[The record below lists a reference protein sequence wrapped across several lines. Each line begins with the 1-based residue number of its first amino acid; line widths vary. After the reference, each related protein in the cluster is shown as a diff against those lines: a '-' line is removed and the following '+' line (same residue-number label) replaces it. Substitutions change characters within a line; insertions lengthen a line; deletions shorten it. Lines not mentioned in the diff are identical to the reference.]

1 MPYDPSRPFEAT
13 LQQAVSEVLYLRA
26 SAPLDYIA
34 SVLRTGRTD
43 ENVDLQQYVKQ
54 HELEAKIERAFD
66 EAGIDTSKPSPPDA
80 AEKLAR
86 ALSSGTEMR
95 LQEAEQRI
103 RDLEAQVASLT
114 RSSAGTGGQPLPK
127 SSFLAEVQRTV
138 PRSTPPPIDQA
149 ELAELAEATVRGAMA
164 SAVAASTATGG
175 TT

>member
-1 MPYDPSRPFEAT
+1 MPYDSSKPFEST

-34 SVLRTGRTD
+34 GVLRSGRTD
-43 ENVDLQQYVKQ
+43 QNLDLQQYVKQ

-86 ALSSGTEMR
+86 ALSSGTEVR
-95 LQEAEQRI
+95 LREAEQRI
-103 RDLEAQVASLT
+103 RDLEAQVAALSG
-114 RSSAGTGGQPLPK
+114 SASTGDPPK
-127 SSFLAEVQRTV
+127 SGFRVEVLRK
-138 PRSTPPPIDQA
+138 TPPAPTPIDQA

-164 SAVAASTATGG
+164 GAVVASTATGG
-175 TT
+175 ST